1 MLHHFTLGIQERH
14 NVSISFDKF
23 WGKFE
28 LKVDQYVAISNYLIF
43 SFGLTKT
50 WEIWVGVQ
58 EKHFLRV
65 EKIRPLLFAGFSSHT
80 YRIYIDGILVQQF
93 EA

>member
-1 MLHHFTLGIQERH
+1 MQHHFALGIQERH
-14 NVSISFDKF
+14 NVSIYFDQF

-28 LKVDQYVAISNYLIF
+28 IKVDNMPAISNWLIF
-43 SFGLTKT
+43 SFGLTKS
-50 WEIWVGVQ
+50 WELWVGVY

-65 EKIRPLLFAGFSSHT
+65 EKTRPLFFAGFQPHT
-80 YRIYIDGILVQQF
+80 YRFFVDGILVQQL